1 MMGWFSEEHEI
12 LYKAAWVDFEGVKE
26 ALEWP
31 TNISKEE
38 HIIITCLSAFIDE
51 ITSDSASFCL

>member
-1 MMGWFSEEHEI
+1 MMGRFSEEQVI
-12 LYKAAWVDFEGVKE
+12 LYKGAWVNVEGVK

-38 HIIITCLSAFIDE
+38 HIIITCLSSFIGE
-51 ITSDSASFCL
+51 ISSENASFCL